1 MENLAHETLYEYS
14 PSKYYEIAE
23 EELPVVIRD
32 REMQRRHTGE
42 VKSERVKGRVWE
54 ESYLSSE
61 WVISGEE
68 AKELMEEEEELEV
81 EYDRLV
87 ARNGEALW
95 QRRITEKRQLI
106 IEQEEKDFTRAE
118 NVNFSWPLWGEI
130 SSNKVSSSSL
140 AVNNK
145 LTEKKKLQEEMVRK
159 FQESLMSTAMTA

>member
-68 AKELMEEEEELEV
+68 AKELMEEEEELEFYELEIFNPKMKKKV
-81 EYDRLV
+81 NYLITDDEQRDIYTIDEDEQPDEHVGRLV
-87 ARNGEALW
+87 G
-95 QRRITEKRQLI
+95 K
-106 IEQEEKDFTRAE
+106 
-118 NVNFSWPLWGEI
+118 
-130 SSNKVSSSSL
+130 
-140 AVNNK
+140 NNK
-145 LTEKKKLQEEMVRK
+145 AH
-159 FQESLMSTAMTA
+159 FF